1 MMLRKM
7 LEKAAKYRFRIYK
20 GRRSTK
26 LRANVFLYCTKD
38 NFFVC
43 FKAYLFLPSF
53 KDVCLCCLSF
63 TFQILLSFVWFFLLL
78 IFLVIIIVRSLL
90 LDLWVKSAVALFAF
104 PTLASDF
111 QQTEKE
117 KARGLSTLYYLSTIN
132 GSFQSEK
139 KNLKFCHFRHNIRIK

>member
-1 MMLRKM
+1 MVQKFFCLLQSIFVFVKHRGVQNKARQSMYYTLIKFQTKKGML
-7 LEKAAKYRFRIYK
+7 AC
-20 GRRSTK
+20 G
-26 LRANVFLYCTKD
+26 N
-38 NFFVC
+38 
-43 FKAYLFLPSF
+43 LPSF
-53 KDVCLCCLSF
+53 KDVCLCCPSF

-117 KARGLSTLYYLSTIN
+117 KARGLSTLYYLTTIN

-139 KNLKFCHFRHNIRIK
+139 KNLKFCRFRIK